1 MASKL
6 DYLGNV
12 IVVGL
17 LLGWSELTDT
27 CIIVFFAVDINSS
40 IVPKLVKLKI
50 NKEQLEVRVI

>member
-1 MASKL
+1 MGSKL

-12 IVVGL
+12 FVIGL
-17 LLGWSELTDT
+17 FLGWSELADT
-27 CIIVFFAVDINSS
+27 CIFVFFAVDINSS